1 MKLYINGSYQG
12 LGLKI
17 TGQYDIIRTIFP
29 KKLKRGE
36 TVYGETYGSGNIEV
50 FNEKGI
56 IGEVPSE
63 YSIERVGEK
72 IAVGNKAKFR
82 L

>member
-1 MKLYINGSYQG
+1 MNVKLYINESYQG

-63 YSIERVGEK
+63 YLEPQ
-72 IAVGNKAKFR
+72 
-82 L
+82 